1 MQLPA
6 VIDTY
11 FEDVKVGDEI
21 PSISIGPLSHTQF
34 LFIASSHHDWY
45 PGHHD
50 VEYAREQGLPDIFM
64 NATWQHGLLQR
75 LVCGWAGPNCI
86 PRKIKYRMGR
96 PVVRYDTVT
105 GKGVVAGK
113 RIENGEHLVDLDI
126 WLDKQD
132 AEKVTTG
139 SATVVLSSRGDA
151 K

>member
-1 MQLPA
+1 MALPPVA
-6 VIDTY
+6 DTHY
-11 FEDVKVGDEI
+11 EDVQVGAEI
-21 PSISIGPLSHTQF
+21 PAISIGPLSHTKF

-50 VEYAREQGLPDIFM
+50 VEYARAQGLPDIFM

-75 LVCGWAGPNCI
+75 VLCAWAGPNCI

-96 PVVRYDTVT
+96 PVVRYDTVHARGRVT
-105 GKGVVAGK
+105 GK
-113 RIENGEHLVDLDI
+113 RIENGEHLVDLEV

-139 SATVVLSSRGDA
+139 SATVVLPSRGGA
-151 K
+151 R